1 MKKVFIAL
9 SALVAV
15 ACSNAL
21 TIEAPKN
28 AMIEFDNAFV
38 ENSTR
43 LAIDIT
49 KDNINDFGV
58 YGWVVKG
65 DEQGQIFNNTL
76 VYKQD
81 GKFVYQTPQYWIGGA
96 QYHFAALA
104 PMQNAAWE
112 YSPANA
118 LNGTITFDNEKA
130 MAQQDVVFDFVSPE
144 ITPEEISSKPDAVEF
159 NFHHI
164 LSRVKFSFKNCFAE
178 TSNITLEVTDIA
190 ISNVYAEGSID
201 VVNGLL
207 DSSWNVS
214 KEEENLMEKPLA
226 FGNTALAD
234 GETIM
239 ASGDVA
245 TSAHLYLIPTS
256 ATYNISFSVTLYQAG
271 VELGHY
277 NRSATVTVNM
287 EKGKSYELKANL
299 NHTNTSDKG
308 ELAPIEFTVGNIGDW
323 NTNI

>member
-1 MKKVFIAL
+1 
-9 SALVAV
+9 
-15 ACSNAL
+15 
-21 TIEAPKN
+21 
-28 AMIEFDNAFV
+28 MIEFDNAFV

-58 YGWVVKG
+58 FGWVVKG

-144 ITPEEISSKPDAVEF
+144 ITPDEITSKPDAVEF

-164 LSRVKFSFKNCFAE
+164 LSRVKFSFKNCFAAS
-178 TSNITLEVTDIA
+178 SNITLKVTDIA
-190 ISNVYAEGSID
+190 ISNVYAKGSID
-201 VVNGLL
+201 VIGGNL
-207 DSSWNVS
+207 DNSWNVS
-214 KEEENLMEKPLA
+214 KVDENIMPLV
-226 FGNTALAD
+226 FGNTALAN
-234 GETIM
+234 GATIM

-245 TSAHLYLIPTS
+245 TSDHLYLIPTS

>member
-21 TIEAPKN
+21 TIDAPKN

-65 DEQGQIFNNTL
+65 DEQGQIFNNTP

-104 PMQNAAWE
+104 PMQNAAWS

-144 ITPEEISSKPDAVEF
+144 ITPENITSKPNAVAF

-164 LSRVKFSFKNCFAE
+164 LSRVKFSFKNGFAAS
-178 TSNITLEVTDIA
+178 SNISLDVNSVVIKNAYANGTIDV
-190 ISNVYAEGSID
+190 AEGVLAQNWNPAGNMEVIF
-201 VVNGLL
+201 G
-207 DSSWNVS
+207 DSTI
-214 KEEENLMEKPLA
+214 ENSTQSTIYP
-226 FGNTALAD
+226 GDTAK
-234 GETIM
+234 T
-239 ASGDVA
+239 
-245 TSAHLYLIPTS
+245 AHLYLIPGS
-256 ATYNISFSVTLYQAG
+256 KTYNVEFKITLYQAG
-271 VELGHY
+271 IELAHY
-277 NRSATVTVNM
+277 SRTATVTVNM
-287 EKGKSYELKANL
+287 ERGKSYELKATL
-299 NHTNTSDKG
+299 NQNNTADHG
-308 ELAPIEFTVGNIGDW
+308 ELSPIEFTVGNIDGW
-323 NTNI
+323 NGENTNL

>member
-21 TIEAPKN
+21 TIDAPKN

-104 PMQNAAWE
+104 PMQNAAWI

-144 ITPEEISSKPDAVEF
+144 ITPEEITSKPDAVEF

-164 LSRVKFSFKNCFAE
+164 LSRVKFSFKNCFAAS
-178 TSNITLEVTDIA
+178 SNITLKVTDIA
-190 ISNVYAEGSID
+190 ISNVYAKGSID
-201 VVNGLL
+201 VIGGNL
-207 DSSWNVS
+207 DNSWNVS
-214 KEEENLMEKPLA
+214 KKDENLMAKPLV

-234 GETIM
+234 GATIM

>member
-21 TIEAPKN
+21 TIDAPKN

-104 PMQNAAWE
+104 PKQNAAWI

-130 MAQQDVVFDFVSPE
+130 KAQQDVVFDFVSPE
-144 ITPEEISSKPDAVEF
+144 ITPEEITSKPDAVEF

-164 LSRVKFSFKNCFAE
+164 LSRVKFSFKNGFAAS
-178 TSNITLEVTDIA
+178 SNISLDVNSVVIKNAYANGTIDV
-190 ISNVYAEGSID
+190 AEGVLAPNWNPAGNME
-201 VVNGLL
+201 VVFG
-207 DSSWNVS
+207 DSTI
-214 KEEENLMEKPLA
+214 ENSTQSTIYP
-226 FGNTALAD
+226 GDTAK
-234 GETIM
+234 T
-239 ASGDVA
+239 
-245 TSAHLYLIPTS
+245 AHLYLIPGS
-256 ATYNISFSVTLYQAG
+256 KTYNVEFKITLYQAG
-271 VELGHY
+271 IELAHY
-277 NRSATVTVNM
+277 SRTATVTVNM
-287 EKGKSYELKANL
+287 ERGKSYELKATL
-299 NHTNTSDKG
+299 NQNNTADHG
-308 ELAPIEFTVGNIGDW
+308 ELSPIEFTVGNIDGW
-323 NTNI
+323 NGENSNL